1 MPANRSS
8 NCGIYHGNYNRIR
21 SFQSCGL
28 RNCRYFIVSIFYAV
42 NVRLFQKR
50 KSPAAAELHQ
60 PGRTFLLCDHVASVI
75 LSLGDSTYWTGS
87 LTCSTIDAGISINN
101 ICIFA
106 FRNCTY
112 RTFSFA
118 STTLYTFITN
128 YTCHGYVSSFFDF
141 KTDNFRFV
149 IYILIQESKIYKG

>member
-1 MPANRSS
+1 VAYIT
-8 NCGIYHGNYNRIR
+8 GITTGFAVSRVAVSGIADTSLFLYFMQWMSVCFRKKVLQRLNFISRA
-21 SFQSCGL
+21 GL
-28 RNCRYFIVSIFYAV
+28 
-42 NVRLFQKR
+42 
-50 KSPAAAELHQ
+50 
-60 PGRTFLLCDHVASVI
+60 FLLCDHVASVI

-118 STTLYTFITN
+118 STTLYTFIIN
-128 YTCHGYVSSFFDF
+128 YTCHGYVSSFFNF

>member
-8 NCGIYHGNYNRIR
+8 NCGIYHGNYKRIR
-21 SFQSCGL
+21 SFQSCSL

-42 NVRLFQKR
+42 DVRLFQKKVLQR
-50 KSPAAAELHQ
+50 LNFISRAGL
-60 PGRTFLLCDHVASVI
+60 FLLCDHVASVI

-118 STTLYTFITN
+118 STHFTHSSLITRAMGMYPPFLISKRTTSVSLSTF
-128 YTCHGYVSSFFDF
+128 
-141 KTDNFRFV
+141 
-149 IYILIQESKIYKG
+149 

>member
-21 SFQSCGL
+21 SFQSCSL

-42 NVRLFQKR
+42 DVRLFQKKVLQR
-50 KSPAAAELHQ
+50 LNFISRAGL
-60 PGRTFLLCDHVASVI
+60 FLLCDHVASVI

-118 STTLYTFITN
+118 STTLYTFIIN
-128 YTCHGYVSSFFDF
+128 YTCHGYVSSFFNF